1 MCLSIGRGTEK
12 AGAIETEEVGGNL
25 VVEAKQKESFKKIRV
40 VSTVPRTV
48 REKAQTEKDH

>member
-1 MCLSIGRGTEK
+1 MCLSFGRGTEK
-12 AGAIETEEVGGNL
+12 AGAIETEEVGGSL
-25 VVEAKQKESFKKIRV
+25 VVEAKQKESLRKIRV